1 MDNDSVKDNIRNFR
15 KIYKLT
21 QSEMADKLGI
31 SRTAYRNIESGET
44 RLISENV
51 SRIADILHIRTE
63 DLVLGYSPEPGQKE
77 KNRRPGNVS
86 AQLAEMK
93 RAHEKETEEMSSEI
107 IRLKKEVLR
116 EDKVKLSLGDVL
128 TALSICAATNPI
140 AEKAMG

>member
-77 KNRRPGNVS
+77 KNR
-86 AQLAEMK
+86 K
-93 RAHEKETEEMSSEI
+93 I
-107 IRLKKEVLR
+107 
-116 EDKVKLSLGDVL
+116 
-128 TALSICAATNPI
+128 
-140 AEKAMG
+140 